1 MCVCVHKCLSE
12 RRMAVRLMLRFT
24 IQTIRLGVD
33 YGDDLDS
40 EKLTPNC
47 RTLHHKGTSDLQTSC
62 VIL

>member
-1 MCVCVHKCLSE
+1 
-12 RRMAVRLMLRFT
+12 MAVRLMLRFT

-33 YGDDLDS
+33 YGDNLDS